1 MLNASP
7 RILNSRNFNIVVVNP
22 DTESGEVAARKGAP
36 LTSAAAPL
44 FRILKLMAE

>member
-22 DTESGEVAARKGAP
+22 DTEAGDIAAHKVTRTVSYDGNA
-36 LTSAAAPL
+36 TSV
-44 FRILKLMAE
+44 KL